1 MKLFLLLLLLLVAQ
15 KTLSSEIVIDTTI
28 TGKDTFMVY
37 TTYNEDGNVVKVDR
51 YKNWELHGVQ
61 EEFYENGNIISRI
74 VYENNCPIDTLFSF
88 YKDNSLR
95 RVTPYY
101 NCEIHGHSI
110 RLAPDGDTLAA
121 NEYRDGQLIGVH
133 KLFFENNK
141 LWRIDT
147 YNNEGQRHGL
157 RETWREDGTRKDSIV
172 YDNGEII
179 ELRTYFLN
187 GKVRNWTRVKDG
199 RQDSVIFY
207 DPEGNITGKIEN
219 GSGKAIRYS
228 EDTTIRWFEV
238 FEDGFRID
246 SRELEPGENPSLD

>member
-1 MKLFLLLLLLLVAQ
+1 MKLILIILLFTLLSV
-15 KTLSSEIVIDTTI
+15 SEGRVCDTTI
-28 TGKDTFMVY
+28 VAGDTIS
-37 TTYNEDGNVVKVDR
+37 NCK
-51 YKNWELHGVQ
+51 KI
-61 EEFYENGNIISRI
+61 ENGVILRSESFVNSKRHGRVIERYSSGVKKRIIS
-74 VYENNCPIDTLFSF
+74 YEYGCPIDTSYRYYENGSIKTVVP
-88 YKDNSLR
+88 YKVCEETVPAFNLSSEGDTTWIR
-95 RVTPYY
+95 YY
-101 NCEIHGHSI
+101 NITEEMFRQRTYHPNHQLQSI
-110 RLAPDGDTLAA
+110 IRY
-121 NEYRDGQLIGVH
+121 NE
-133 KLFFENNK
+133 N
-141 LWRIDT
+141 W
-147 YNNEGQRHGL
+147 QRHGL

-187 GKVRNWTRVKDG
+187 GKVRNWTKVKDG

-246 SRELEPGENPSLD
+246 SRELEPGEIPSLD